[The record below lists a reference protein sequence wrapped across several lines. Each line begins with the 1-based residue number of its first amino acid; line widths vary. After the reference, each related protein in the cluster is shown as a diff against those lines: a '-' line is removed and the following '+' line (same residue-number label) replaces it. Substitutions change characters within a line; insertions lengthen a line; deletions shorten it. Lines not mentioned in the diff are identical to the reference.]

1 MKKLIT
7 VLCSLLLIAALF
19 GSALAI
25 EVPSIMDTLI
35 QHRVLL
41 YEKGDTF
48 EEYIVV
54 FYASGNDVLK
64 QLNDETHFH
73 KSAGYTLDYLKS
85 VDISQYYPGF
95 YGMDFADSLI
105 EDKGD
110 YFSVVVRFKNLDY
123 LANMD
128 AMKKNGILPNDP
140 YAFDANYIIEGL
152 VSNGMKELSMTEY
165 GGLGLNFTV
174 A

>member
-1 MKKLIT
+1 MKKVFILLSLLLIT
-7 VLCSLLLIAALF
+7 VLLP
-19 GSALAI
+19 SALAI
-25 EVPSIMDTLI
+25 EVPSIMDTLV

-48 EEYIVV
+48 EEYIVI
-54 FYASGNDVLK
+54 FYASGNEVLK
-64 QLNDETHFH
+64 QLNNETHFY

-95 YGMDFADSLI
+95 YSMDFADSLI

-123 LANMD
+123 LANLE
-128 AMKKNGILPNDP
+128 AMKKNGILPDDS
-140 YAFDANYIIEGL
+140 YAFDARGDLPLL
-152 VSNGMKELSMTEY
+152 VFLAI
-165 GGLGLNFTV
+165 L
-174 A
+174 AR